1 MVEGEEPALYFE
13 RMSIIREKL
22 AEVEIHKTDQEANL
36 HILQCLT
43 SDFEVDE
50 KILQYALNL
59 TLTMIEDRVH
69 ITYRELEASERK
81 VVDGS
86 GHVLIATGGGGSGG
100 HRKFPTPGHCMGG
113 GGDSER
119 CCWTLGSP

>member
-1 MVEGEEPALYFE
+1 MVAGGEPALYFE
-13 RMSIIREKL
+13 RMSIIRAKL
-22 AEVEIHKTDQEANL
+22 AEVGIHKTDQEANL

-86 GHVLIATGGGGSGG
+86 GPVSYTHLTL
-100 HRKFPTPGHCMGG
+100 PTIC
-113 GGDSER
+113 SV
-119 CCWTLGSP
+119 